1 MAEKS
6 GSKVERMILK
16 IPFIMRKDE
25 GKFVAE
31 CIDLNIVTQGD
42 TLKEARQNVMNAIT
56 LHLKSA
62 DELGMLDEELEKLGV
77 IKKKN
82 KLEMP
87 QRELES
93 VPVEIPC

>member
-1 MAEKS
+1 MTEKS
-6 GSKVERMILK
+6 SSKVERMMLK
-16 IPFIMRKDE
+16 VPFIMRRDE

-42 TLKEARQNVMNAIT
+42 TLKEARKNVINAIT

-62 DELGMLDEELEKLGV
+62 DELGMLDGELEKLGV
-77 IKKKN
+77 IKKNN

-93 VPVEIPC
+93 APIEIPC